1 MHVGISRVHW
11 ELFSAFLG
19 GIMMHMG
26 DITKCSWG
34 FQFIGGYPLN
44 ALVIHHCTHDITL
57 LHHDISPVTTIN
69 LKHLNFFRCL
79 SDVFKFRCLSET
91 SEKMHFHFFSDVF
104 GLQLKHLNLQNSD
117 VLKVKTSE
125 KHLKKFRCFSD
136 VPGSVVNALMISH
149 HKHHGIPQCTHDISP
164 MHSKI
169 TSLQIMTSP
178 TQIHPHIP

>member
-26 DITKCSWG
+26 DITKCIWG

-69 LKHLNFFRCL
+69 LKHL
-79 SDVFKFRCLSET
+79 
-91 SEKMHFHFFSDVF
+91 
-104 GLQLKHLNLQNSD
+104 
-117 VLKVKTSE
+117 KTSE
-125 KHLKKFRCFSD
+125 FFQMFIRRF
-136 VPGSVVNALMISH
+136 
-149 HKHHGIPQCTHDISP
+149 
-164 MHSKI
+164 
-169 TSLQIMTSP
+169 QIQMS
-178 TQIHPHIP
+178 Q